1 METDSESKKSP
12 GKSIRDVDEEVLSIL
27 LKIVDLNPNS
37 EEVLETI
44 KISGFELDKV
54 RDLLTKQHPELCKR
68 SQINS
73 GEIVSSKEE
82 TNQIEPTVKNDDK
95 KDQLD
100 KTNAVSTNNSE
111 SEKVVEKK
119 DNMETIPEKPIVKGK
134 PPGPPPPLKSKS
146 ALSLKSSGNIGTES
160 AAASKVPGSSGK
172 RAPPPKA
179 PPPLKPPP
187 KRGATSQG
195 FGGPP
200 GASDPEISGGLKLAE
215 MDFGPSPPLGFEPK
229 RLHWSVIPPNKI
241 VGTIWEDIHIKM
253 KENSQDAKD
262 CNENDPNELKF
273 DMDSILEQFFED
285 KSALMQKITMD
296 CNNNA
301 SATSGG
307 SKKFRMVLDS
317 KRSQNI
323 EIALKA
329 LQLFDSS
336 NELDLSPIK
345 DMLGYTR
352 QSLIGGIDAFLKG
365 VSKERLKILLDL
377 YPTPDEIQLLN
388 SIKDEGE
395 KSALPLRSSEFFMI
409 NILGLNRFKIRA
421 QCVLAMKAFEE
432 EYQSCLERL
441 IKLEDAAVHI
451 RSSLEKG
458 GVLRQI
464 LKLILKIGNFLNHG
478 TSRGKSCGFRFHS
491 IELLKNV
498 KSNNSKSNLLKY
510 ISKVVYEHSEEMRQK
525 VEVISQSCS
534 EAAPIDIADVYRD
547 MEELGRSVNLIQD
560 ELNSFSTTKSDVS
573 KEDKESKSQEL
584 CSGKD
589 ENSDSRDNIKNELK
603 IENSLE
609 ISVFGVKKEVEKT
622 TEELYLEIVD
632 TFVKN
637 SSKKL
642 EITKKQLNEIIVKL
656 NELQYYAGETQ
667 TLGNNNASKQ
677 GASITT
683 SSGEIIKRCDMFFRL
698 VKYEF
703 NEFQAIEKKKKERD
717 LRKLMGVRGTKSSES
732 LPAMKTS
739 DHNYSL
745 LKSSTSLTEKQSQA
759 ISEFSPIH
767 EIENFSPSN
776 NISENSNQ
784 LLLEISNITL
794 TSNSSTFSSSD
805 SSFFQDQGRTK
816 SKSGQATPTGNLD
829 QTPLNKNRK
838 ESDVMNSSPFNLN
851 SGYDPISSSI
861 IRYPNYFNNQG
872 FCEHNFAEICD
883 NSNSIYDLRIIH
895 SDPQLC
901 PSSSSSV
908 CLQDQNIQNV
918 GQHKSVVNN
927 HQPIH
932 LKSFFDTNSSTVNIA
947 AKVYN
952 SQVNQSSSRSR
963 NPKCDN

>member
-1 METDSESKKSP
+1 MESDSAKTKSP
-12 GKSIRDVDEEVLSIL
+12 GKSTRDLDEEVLSIL

-37 EEVLETI
+37 DEVLETI
-44 KISGFELDKV
+44 RISGFELDKV

-68 SQINS
+68 TQI
-73 GEIVSSKEE
+73 SSEEAIFNKEE
-82 TNQIEPTVKNDDK
+82 TIKVDSTVNSESK
-95 KDQLD
+95 KDQSD
-100 KTNAVSTNNSE
+100 KTNITFANKNGSE
-111 SEKVVEKK
+111 NVVEGK
-119 DNMETIPEKPIVKGK
+119 DKVGLSSEKPIVRGK

-146 ALSLKSSGNIGTES
+146 AESFKSSGNIVSES
-160 AAASKVPGSSGK
+160 GAANKGPGSSAK

-179 PPPLKPPP
+179 PPSLKPPL
-187 KRGATSQG
+187 KRGAKSQG
-195 FGGPP
+195 SGESSGVLN
-200 GASDPEISGGLKLAE
+200 PEISSALKLTE
-215 MDFGPSPPLGFEPK
+215 MDFGPTPPLGFEPK

-241 VGTIWEDIHIKM
+241 IGTIWEDIHIK
-253 KENSQDAKD
+253 KEEGSKDVKD
-262 CNENDPNELKF
+262 CSENDPNELKF

-285 KSALMQKITMD
+285 KSNLMQKLTID
-296 CNNNA
+296 CNNST
-301 SATSGG
+301 SATGG
-307 SKKFRMVLDS
+307 ASKKYRTVLDS

-329 LQLFDSS
+329 LQLFDSN

-352 QSLIGGIDAFLKG
+352 KGLIDGIDAFLKG

-388 SIKDEGE
+388 SIKEERDN
-395 KSALPLRSSEFFMI
+395 SSLPLRSSELFMI

-451 RSSLEKG
+451 RLSLEKG

-478 TSRGKSCGFRFHS
+478 TNRGKSCGFRFHS

-525 VEVISQSCS
+525 IEEISQTCS
-534 EAAPIDIADVYRD
+534 EAAPVDIADVYRD
-547 MEELGRSVNLIQD
+547 MEELGKSVNLIQD
-560 ELNSFSTTKSDVS
+560 ELNLFSSTQSDSS
-573 KEDKESKSQEL
+573 KENKESKSKEL
-584 CSGKD
+584 FSGKD
-589 ENSDSRDNIKNELK
+589 EGCESKNEIKNELK

-609 ISVFGVKKEVEKT
+609 ISVFGVKKTLERT

-642 EITKKQLNEIIVKL
+642 EITKKQLNEIIIKL
-656 NELQYYAGETQ
+656 NDLQYYAGETQ
-667 TLGNNNASKQ
+667 TIGNSNVSRQ
-677 GASITT
+677 GASISTC
-683 SSGEIIKRCDMFFRL
+683 SGEIIKRCDMFFRL

-703 NEFQAIEKKKKERD
+703 NEFQAIEKKRRERD

-739 DHNYSL
+739 DQNYSL
-745 LKSSTSLTEKQSQA
+745 LKSSFSLTDKQSQA

-767 EIENFSPSN
+767 EIENLSPSN
-776 NISENSNQ
+776 NVNENSSQ

-805 SSFFQDQGRTK
+805 SSFFQDQGRNR

-829 QTPLNKNRK
+829 RTPLNKNSH
-838 ESDVMNSSPFNLN
+838 ESDAMSSSPFNLH

-861 IRYPNYFNNQG
+861 IRYPNYFNKS

-901 PSSSSSV
+901 PTFSTDYS
-908 CLQDQNIQNV
+908 QDQNIQNI
-918 GQHKSVVNN
+918 GQHKPIINN
-927 HQPIH
+927 HQPMH
-932 LKSFFDTNSSTVNIA
+932 LKSFFDTSSSTVNIA

-952 SQVNQSSSRSR
+952 SQVNQSLSRSR
-963 NPKCDN
+963 NPKYDN

>member
-1 METDSESKKSP
+1 MESGSENKKSP

-54 RDLLTKQHPELCKR
+54 RNLLTKQHPELCKR
-68 SQINS
+68 GQINS
-73 GEIVSSKEE
+73 AETVSSIEE
-82 TNQIEPTVKNDDK
+82 ANKIELTVKNEDK
-95 KDQLD
+95 NDQLD
-100 KTNAVSTNNSE
+100 KINAASTNNSE

-119 DNMETIPEKPIVKGK
+119 DNTEIVPEKPIVKGK

-146 ALSLKSSGNIGTES
+146 GLSLKSNGNVGTDS
-160 AAASKVPGSSGK
+160 AAVSKVPGSSGK

-179 PPPLKPPP
+179 PPPLKPSL

-195 FGGPP
+195 FGGPS
-200 GASDPEISGGLKLAE
+200 GASDPEILGGLKLAE

-241 VGTIWEDIHIKM
+241 IGTIWEDIHIKT
-253 KENSQDAKD
+253 KEISQDAKD
-262 CNENDPNELKF
+262 CNEDDPNELKF

-301 SATSGG
+301 SVASAGT
-307 SKKFRMVLDS
+307 KKFRMVLDS

-329 LQLFDSS
+329 LQLFDSN

-352 QSLIGGIDAFLKG
+352 QGLVGGIDSFLKG

-388 SIKDEGE
+388 SIKDDCE
-395 KSALPLRSSEFFMI
+395 KSALPLRSSEFFMVS
-409 NILGLNRFKIRA
+409 ILGLNRFKIRA

-441 IKLEDAAVHI
+441 IKLEDAAVNI

-478 TSRGKSCGFRFHS
+478 TNRGRSCGFRFHS

-547 MEELGRSVNLIQD
+547 MEELERSVNFIQD
-560 ELNSFSTTKSDVS
+560 ELNSFSTSKSDVS
-573 KEDKESKSQEL
+573 KEDKESKNQEL
-584 CSGKD
+584 CSNKD
-589 ENSDSRDNIKNELK
+589 KNCDSRDNIKNELK

-609 ISVFGVKKEVEKT
+609 ISVFGLKKEVEKT

-667 TLGNNNASKQ
+667 TVGNNNASKQ
-677 GASITT
+677 AASITT

-717 LRKLMGVRGTKSSES
+717 LRKSMGIRGTKSSES
-732 LPAMKTS
+732 LPSMKTS

-745 LKSSTSLTEKQSQA
+745 LKSSISLTEKQSQA
-759 ISEFSPIH
+759 ISEFSPIN

-776 NISENSNQ
+776 NIGENSNQ
-784 LLLEISNITL
+784 LLFEISNITL

-838 ESDVMNSSPFNLN
+838 ESDVMSSSPFNLN

-861 IRYPNYFNNQG
+861 LRYPNYFNNQG

-901 PSSSSSV
+901 PSSSSV
-908 CLQDQNIQNV
+908 FLQDQNIQNV

-927 HQPIH
+927 HQPMH
-932 LKSFFDTNSSTVNIA
+932 LKSFFDTKSSTVNIA